1 MNFFPISF
9 TRSLAT
15 FPHKSENNP
24 SFEVFD
30 KEPPYLP
37 FLSHFLP
44 LLFSLFCENASFR
57 VCRSSA
63 MELVHACGRRS
74 MWGELQEVADSGI
87 LGERDTLYKLVKM
100 QNNF

>member
-1 MNFFPISF
+1 
-9 TRSLAT
+9 
-15 FPHKSENNP
+15 
-24 SFEVFD
+24 
-30 KEPPYLP
+30 
-37 FLSHFLP
+37 
-44 LLFSLFCENASFR
+44 
-57 VCRSSA
+57 